1 MIAAANWKQPHK
13 LLQKNEN
20 STSYQCLEEE
30 KVAQNKLKDV
40 VVTSTII
47 TYITEVVYV
56 YVEDGG
62 SFLHH
67 LDKQDEQSRLI
78 GFRKNRAEKFFNFK
92 YHEGIRKARA
102 A

>member
-1 MIAAANWKQPHK
+1 M
-13 LLQKNEN
+13 
-20 STSYQCLEEE
+20 
-30 KVAQNKLKDV
+30 
-40 VVTSTII
+40 
-47 TYITEVVYV
+47 VYV
-56 YVEDGG
+56 YMEDGG

-67 LDKQDEQSRLI
+67 LDNQDEQSRLI